1 MVDTDQ
7 VITTLA
13 SDWTRLES
21 VCYRFGVFLGLAHA
35 AMTAEGDN
43 SVLMQKVA
51 KEHLAK
57 MVKNPPKVSAPAN
70 NSVSNP
76 DHLLYLLKARE
87 VKLYTELGGKMAK
100 AGKAGT
106 YDSWMFE
113 ESDLIQHAGKA
124 FGERLIADRFALT
137 LDTCDKDLKPILAK
151 VYNLY
156 LATIVEKNLAWFVIS
171 GTYIAGL

>member
-76 DHLLYLLKARE
+76 DHVLYLLKVILASHWSIFFILSPHWSLLQGLSKSQESRDPERDNRDE
-87 VKLYTELGGKMAK
+87 VRDKCHEALTWLRDRPANTKCVTTKGSVLNNFSLA
-100 AGKAGT
+100 
-106 YDSWMFE
+106 FE
-113 ESDLIQHAGKA
+113 EDCSDGQVRNI
-124 FGERLIADRFALT
+124 
-137 LDTCDKDLKPILAK
+137 
-151 VYNLY
+151 
-156 LATIVEKNLAWFVIS
+156 
-171 GTYIAGL
+171 